1 LTSSRNRTEEYIP
14 CFIAIF
20 NVDRIL
26 IWWST
31 LDHASG
37 YVRYR
42 DPMEWSPEAAL
53 EELLTDA

>member
-1 LTSSRNRTEEYIP
+1 MTSSRNRTEEYIP

-31 LDHASG
+31 LD
-37 YVRYR
+37 
-42 DPMEWSPEAAL
+42 WSPEAAL
-53 EELLTDA
+53 AELLADA